1 MDNRKEKGIRGEN
14 VSVIPPRVQNAEN
27 NSDKLTIFLQVSKLI
42 NRSSLLVPAAALQL
56 PFLGT
61 MERNDRCK
69 NIKLINRPVDTETD
83 KTSGRADGVPTHTA
97 AACAACRVQ
106 SGEKN

>member
-1 MDNRKEKGIRGEN
+1 MI
-14 VSVIPPRVQNAEN
+14 
-27 NSDKLTIFLQVSKLI
+27 IFLQVFKPI

-56 PFLGT
+56 PFSD
-61 MERNDRCK
+61 MVERCGHCK

-97 AACAACRVQ
+97 AACAADRVQ
-106 SGEKN
+106 SGEKNR